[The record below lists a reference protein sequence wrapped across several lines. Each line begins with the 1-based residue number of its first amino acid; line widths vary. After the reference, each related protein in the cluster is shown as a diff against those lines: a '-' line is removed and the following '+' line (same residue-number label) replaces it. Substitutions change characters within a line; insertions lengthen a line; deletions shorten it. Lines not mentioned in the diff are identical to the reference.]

1 MALYATGA
9 ERAYLGSLLIQ
20 AAGGWDPEIRVSP
33 EMFTQLDLAEA
44 LTAYKTLRA
53 QKRPANEIA
62 VAAVTGNAAILRECM
77 TDVTNSQALDEYAA
91 QIAEAARRRRLV
103 ELAQHAVTVA
113 QDEAADLNAEL
124 PIVADNIAGLRQSD
138 RIDNVHA
145 SIEAETQRLYDW
157 SVDKSNKLLGITT
170 GIKELDRWSYG
181 FRKDFYGIGGRPGMG
196 KSSLALQCIDGQTAA
211 GLHVFWASLEMR
223 PGACAARIAFQRM
236 GIAKED
242 LTALNRDQFAEH
254 CADVADNPNLTWYT
268 GANST
273 RIDDLI
279 GAILDAH
286 RERPIDMVWIDHLTK
301 IKHRPGKENLA
312 HRVGQTTKALAE
324 LQLRLECPVALLAQL
339 NRDGADGEPPQM
351 SAFRDS
357 GEIEEDLRWGWML
370 HWNGYYETPRPAVH
384 VPQPFDIYQRKTQDE
399 ACDVIPLM
407 WMQKCA
413 KFLPRQF
420 GAK

>member
-33 EMFTQLDLAEA
+33 EMFTQLEIAEA

-113 QDEAADLNAEL
+113 QDEASDLNAEL

-138 RIDNVHA
+138 AVDDHEE
-145 SIEAETQRLYDW
+145 SIEAEAQRLYDW
-157 SVDKSNKLLGITT
+157 SKDKTHKLLGVTT
-170 GIKELDRWSYG
+170 GIAELDRWSYG
-181 FRKDFYGIGGRPGMG
+181 FRNDFYAIGGRPGMG
-196 KSSLALQCIDGQTAA
+196 KSSLALQCIDGQTRA

-223 PGACAARIAFQRM
+223 AGACAARVAFQRM
-236 GIAKED
+236 NIAKED
-242 LTALNRDQFAEH
+242 LNDLNRDEFMAH
-254 CADVADNPNLTWYT
+254 MADVRDNPNLTWYT
-268 GANST
+268 GKNSLA
-273 RIDDLI
+273 IDDI
-279 GAILDAH
+279 IAAILDTH
-286 RERPIDMVWIDHLTK
+286 RRRPIDMIWIDHLTK
-301 IKHRPGKENLA
+301 IKHRPGREPLA
-312 HRVGQTTKALAE
+312 HRIGLTTKALAQ
-324 LQLRLECPVALLAQL
+324 LQLKLDCPVALLCQL
-339 NRDGADGEPPQM
+339 NREGGDGEPPHM
-351 SAFRDS
+351 TAFRDS
-357 GEIEEDLRWGWML
+357 GEIEEDIRWGWML
-370 HWNGYYETPRPAVH
+370 HWAGYYETPRPAAH

-399 ACDVIPLM
+399 AADSIPLM
-407 WMQKCA
+407 WLQKSA